1 MSDVEEDLRTTSD
14 TILSVADK
22 LVTLEERK
30 RTLEPDDVERV
41 SLSDEIARL
50 GRRVEQATAAESEL
64 VRLAAEA

>member
-41 SLSDEIARL
+41 SLSAEIARL

>member
-14 TILSVADK
+14 TILSVADE

-30 RTLEPDDVERV
+30 RTLEPDDEERV

-50 GRRVEQATAAESEL
+50 GRRVEKATAAESAL
-64 VRLAAEA
+64 ARLAAEA